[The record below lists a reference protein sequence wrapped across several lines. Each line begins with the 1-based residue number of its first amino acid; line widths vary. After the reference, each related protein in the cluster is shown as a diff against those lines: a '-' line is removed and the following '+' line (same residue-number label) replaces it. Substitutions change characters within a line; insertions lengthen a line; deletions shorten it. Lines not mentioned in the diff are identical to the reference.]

1 MGASYLRFELI
12 EVKGQKQVVPVRYS
26 IRNGSDQMQ
35 ELLRQELLNSSNI
48 GFLPCKQLEENFR
61 LASAAQEIRAL
72 LLQRSQKVVEVD
84 DIEEVLELDLCGYAI
99 VELTE
104 EASAA
109 KFQARFVAV
118 RLAEGVV
125 EDDDEADVQEAVL
138 SHLHELSHAQ
148 VADLRFVQA
157 SRATKRFLAA

>member
-1 MGASYLRFELI
+1 MRSKKRKREEAEVEQEKPKLEKKKIVEECKEMGASYLRFELI

-109 KFQARFVAV
+109 KF
-118 RLAEGVV
+118 
-125 EDDDEADVQEAVL
+125 
-138 SHLHELSHAQ
+138 
-148 VADLRFVQA
+148 
-157 SRATKRFLAA
+157 